1 MEIDTSELRKFAA
14 DVESES
20 KSLPNEARAD
30 VKKAAQVLKED
41 YSGQASGSPHFKGLA
56 HTVSYDMTG
65 NAYYSEAEIGP
76 DKSRGGGAGLAGF
89 FLGWPNGGG
98 GGGDLDGPLATEG
111 ASMMKHLDA
120 ALGKIL

>member
-20 KSLPNEARAD
+20 KSLPNEARAV

-41 YSGQASGSPHFKGLA
+41 YASQASGSPHFKSLA
-56 HTVSYDMTG
+56 HTVSNDMSG
-65 NAYYSEAEIGP
+65 NAFFSEAEIGP

-98 GGGDLDGPLATEG
+98 GVGDLDGPLATQG